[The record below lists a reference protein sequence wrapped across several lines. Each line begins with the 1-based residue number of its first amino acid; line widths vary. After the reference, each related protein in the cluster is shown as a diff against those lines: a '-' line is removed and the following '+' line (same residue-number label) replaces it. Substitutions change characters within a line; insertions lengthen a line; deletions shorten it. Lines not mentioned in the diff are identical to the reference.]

1 MPSAFS
7 LLWSLLRIALAAFL
21 VWVLTVDGAARLGR
35 MALMQLP
42 DFEYAAEV
50 AALRAQGRF
59 GEAIMVADAGLTHI
73 EGPQRE
79 AILKEKALVEEA
91 QGSWLRRVKDVGLGA
106 VTGGGDTLEA
116 IGGAVAADFFVVGDI
131 RDLVI
136 QGSNATMGED
146 TDPVIIALSA
156 VGLVTTLAPQVDWV
170 PSFLKTARR
179 ASMLT
184 DRLADAFVGLAKGRQ
199 WDRMQAALADVAK
212 ISEKASPGGAMRLMK
227 HADDP
232 DDIAR
237 IARFTER
244 HPTGAF
250 ALHMTGERGMQALRS
265 GKSASKTASKA
276 GVNAADTISEITT
289 AERTIIAAAKKG
301 PAGARL
307 LSTPMG
313 KAMLRPH
320 PLVGILKTFYR
331 GNAEGLVTALMDRLG
346 PSAWWLLPAAWA
358 WLVVEV
364 VLISNRAMRWKQGGK
379 GERLSSAQRR
389 AA

>member
-7 LLWSLLRIALAAFL
+7 LLWSLLRIFLAGFL
-21 VWVLTVDGAARLGR
+21 VWVMTVDGAARLGR
-35 MALMQLP
+35 MTLMQLP

-59 GEAIMVADAGLTHI
+59 GEAIMVAEAGLTHI

-136 QGSNATMGED
+136 QGSNATMGEE
-146 TDPVIIALSA
+146 TDPVIIALSTL
-156 VGLVTTLAPQVDWV
+156 GLVTTLAPQVDWV

-199 WDRMQAALADVAK
+199 WDRMQGALADVAK

-250 ALHMTGERGMQALRS
+250 ALHMTGERGMEALR
-265 GKSASKTASKA
+265 ASKTAGKV
-276 GVNAADTISEITT
+276 GVNASGAIGEITS

-331 GNAEGLVTALMDRLG
+331 GNAEGLVTGLLDRLG
-346 PSAWWLLPAAWA
+346 PNAWWLLPAAWA

-364 VLISNRAMRWKQGGK
+364 VLLSNRAMRWKRGGK
-379 GERLSSAQRR
+379 GERLSSTPRR

>member
-1 MPSAFS
+1 MPTAFS

-59 GEAIMVADAGLTHI
+59 GEALMVADAGLTHI

-79 AILKEKALVEEA
+79 AILKEKSLVEES

-116 IGGAVAADFFVVGDI
+116 IGGAIAADFFVVGDI

-136 QGSNATMGED
+136 QGSNATMGEE

-156 VGLVTTLAPQVDWV
+156 AGLVTTLAPQVDWV

-179 ASMLT
+179 ASLLT
-184 DRLADAFVGLAKGRQ
+184 DRLADALMGLVNGRQ
-199 WDRMQAALADVAK
+199 WDKMQAAFADVAK
-212 ISEKASPGGAMRLMK
+212 LSEKASPGGAMRLMK
-227 HADDP
+227 HADNP
-232 DDIAR
+232 EDIAR
-237 IARFTER
+237 LAAFAQR

-250 ALHMTGERGMQALRS
+250 ALHMNGERGVQALRAT
-265 GKSASKTASKA
+265 KAST
-276 GVNAADTISEITT
+276 NAARAIAEITT
-289 AERTIIAAAKKG
+289 VERTLIAAAKKG
-301 PAGARL
+301 PAGARF

-331 GNAEGLVTALMDRLG
+331 GNAESLVTSLMDRLG

-358 WLVVEV
+358 WLVVEITLLAKRV
-364 VLISNRAMRWKQGGK
+364 TRFKRGGK
-379 GERLSSAQRR
+379 QERLSSTPRR

>member
-1 MPSAFS
+1 
-7 LLWSLLRIALAAFL
+7 
-21 VWVLTVDGAARLGR
+21 
-35 MALMQLP
+35 
-42 DFEYAAEV
+42 
-50 AALRAQGRF
+50 
-59 GEAIMVADAGLTHI
+59 
-73 EGPQRE
+73 
-79 AILKEKALVEEA
+79 
-91 QGSWLRRVKDVGLGA
+91 
-106 VTGGGDTLEA
+106 
-116 IGGAVAADFFVVGDI
+116 
-131 RDLVI
+131 
-136 QGSNATMGED
+136 
-146 TDPVIIALSA
+146 
-156 VGLVTTLAPQVDWV
+156 
-170 PSFLKTARR
+170 
-179 ASMLT
+179 
-184 DRLADAFVGLAKGRQ
+184 
-199 WDRMQAALADVAK
+199 MQAALADVAK

-250 ALHMTGERGMQALRS
+250 ALHMTGERGMQALR
-265 GKSASKTASKA
+265 ASKTASKTA
-276 GVNAADTISEITT
+276 SKVGVNATDAIGEITS
-289 AERTIIAAAKKG
+289 AERTIIAASKKG

>member
-7 LLWSLLRIALAAFL
+7 LLWSLLRLFLAAFL

-35 MALMQLP
+35 MTLMQLP
-42 DFEYAAEV
+42 DFDYGAEV

-59 GEAIMVADAGLTHI
+59 GEAMMVADAGLTHI
-73 EGPQRE
+73 EGPARE
-79 AILKEKALVEEA
+79 VILKERALVEA
-91 QGSWLRRVKDVGLGA
+91 DQGSWLRRVKDVGLGA
-106 VTGGGDTLEA
+106 MTGGGDTLEA
-116 IGGAVAADFFVVGDI
+116 MGGAIAADFFVVGDI

-146 TDPVIIALSA
+146 TDPVIIALSTL
-156 VGLVTTLAPQVDWV
+156 GLVTTLAPQVDWV

-250 ALHMTGERGMQALRS
+250 ALHMTGDRGMQALR
-265 GKSASKTASKA
+265 TSKA
-276 GVNAADTISEITT
+276 ATNAAGTIGEITA

-364 VLISNRAMRWKQGGK
+364 VLLSNRAMRLKRGGK
-379 GERLSSAQRR
+379 SERLSSTPRR

>member
-1 MPSAFS
+1 VPSAFS
-7 LLWSLLRIALAAFL
+7 LLWSLLRIFLAAFL
-21 VWVLTVDGAARLGR
+21 VWVMTVDGAARLGR
-35 MALMQLP
+35 MALMELP

-59 GEAIMVADAGLTHI
+59 GEAIMVAEAGLTHV
-73 EGPQRE
+73 EGPRRE

-106 VTGGGDTLEA
+106 MTGGGDTLEA

-136 QGSNATMGED
+136 QGSNATMGEE

-199 WDRMQAALADVAK
+199 WDRMQGALADVAK

-250 ALHMTGERGMQALRS
+250 ALHMTGERGMEALR
-265 GKSASKTASKA
+265 ASKTAGKV
-276 GVNAADTISEITT
+276 GVNASGAIGEITS

-313 KAMLRPH
+313 RAMLRPH

-331 GNAEGLVTALMDRLG
+331 GNAEGLVTGLLDRLG

-358 WLVVEV
+358 WLVVEIALLGRRV
-364 VLISNRAMRWKQGGK
+364 MGWGRGGK
-379 GERLSSAQRR
+379 GERLSSAPRR
-389 AA
+389 GA